1 MKIIFNTLT
10 ALMISGSLQAFT
22 VHYDLKD
29 PENAKD
35 KNDEV
40 ILEVFT
46 MNALGQEKEHYQWDM
61 NAKKTDLN
69 LPINQTLKDMQ
80 KRSFEEGGPGRVLI
94 QASVGEKTK
103 MCETYD
109 VGQNT
114 TKVFFVAADRHKM
127 TVTRSIKDNT
137 LSCELIKP
145 KVSDW

>member
-1 MKIIFNTLT
+1 MKLVFKTL
-10 ALMISGSLQAFT
+10 AGLLISGSLSAFT

-29 PENAKD
+29 PENVQGMED
-35 KNDEV
+35 QV

-46 MNALGQEKEHYQWDM
+46 MNALGQEKEHFKWDL
-61 NAKKTDLN
+61 NSEKKDLN

-80 KRSFEEGGPGRVLI
+80 KRSFEESGPGRVLI
-94 QASVGEKTK
+94 QASAGDKTE

-109 VGQNT
+109 VGPKT

-137 LSCELIKP
+137 LSCQLIKP
-145 KVSDW
+145 DVGDW